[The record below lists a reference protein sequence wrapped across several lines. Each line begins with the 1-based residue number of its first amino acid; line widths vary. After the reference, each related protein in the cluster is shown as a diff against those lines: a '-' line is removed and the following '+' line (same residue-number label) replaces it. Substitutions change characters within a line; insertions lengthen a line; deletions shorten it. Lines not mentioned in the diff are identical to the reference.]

1 MAWPFSEITDE
12 QRIFLQDLLDKCR
25 LYGARSNAVKS
36 LIHDNPAHKKLASLI
51 RSWAE
56 QDAMNA

>member
-12 QRIFLQDLLDKCR
+12 QRTFLTTLLEQIR
-25 LYGARSNAVKS
+25 LYGARSNAVES